1 MSLTERRGVSAAWR
15 ASFTSPLWSR
25 PKACDCVSQSTEL
38 SGGRRDFR
46 GGGMPV
52 KKASIFLACSQGF
65 LLKVELPMDLPS
77 PSKETSF
84 LPKGW
89 PRARGGGPRGGAI
102 SFASS
107 KTQSCS
113 PGGNA
118 GRRTMATGRGAGFGV
133 LRPVR
138 RELASSGGA
147 EATDAAEAAAAALE
161 RVDLSA
167 ADDVA
172 PHAEHDAEIDAL
184 VASMA

>member
-1 MSLTERRGVSAAWR
+1 MRLEAELHMRALARKQKRDLAAQAAVGTGLA
-15 ASFTSPLWSR
+15 ASEHGDS
-25 PKACDCVSQSTEL
+25 STEL
-38 SGGRRDFR
+38 SGGRSDFR

-52 KKASIFLACSQGF
+52 KKASIFFACSQGF

-84 LPKGW
+84 RPKGW

-138 RELASSGGA
+138 
-147 EATDAAEAAAAALE
+147 
-161 RVDLSA
+161 LSLI
-167 ADDVA
+167 
-172 PHAEHDAEIDAL
+172 HI
-184 VASMA
+184 